1 MLIVVFVVNE
11 IYNIFQIVNLLLA
24 SLHKSD
30 PGWNFL
36 QELGLS
42 AYTMQQTFSPTFPS
56 RAMQRESI
64 VFISG

>member
-1 MLIVVFVVNE
+1 MLIVVFIVSE

-36 QELGLS
+36 QEFGLS
-42 AYTMQQTFSPTFPS
+42 AYTMQHTFSPTFPS
-56 RAMQRESI
+56 KAMHRESV